1 MGNRFNN
8 KKPPPVFPAGVFSEC
23 YGRPDILAE
32 IEIYI
37 SPVAACDGA
46 G

>member
-8 KKPPPVFPAGVFSEC
+8 KKPPAGVFSEC